1 MTITLNPEQ
10 ERVINDEIKS
20 GRFRTPDEVVDHAL
34 AALHRL
40 ADSGAAVDPRR
51 ETSPGE
57 IDRILDDLAAGGENV
72 QPLAA
77 TFSREDIYFDHD

>member
-20 GRFRTPDEVVDHAL
+20 GRFRTPDEVVDQAL

-40 ADSGAAVDPRR
+40 GAAAEPRR
-51 ETSPGE
+51 EMSPGE
-57 IDRILDDLAAGGENV
+57 IDRILDDLAGGGENV